1 MSDDK
6 TPLGDESLM
15 SVADLKACV
24 SRVEAAKEAQ
34 EHEVEEEVAKA
45 RRELIDRLTQP
56 IELDHA
62 KLETFKS
69 RLRDAAMRGEHELI
83 IIRFLSQMCPDHG
96 RAVNVTETDWPGA
109 LVGQPR
115 QLYECRKEHLQPLGY
130 GLEAMIVEWPN
141 GVPGGVGMFATWK

>member
-6 TPLGDESLM
+6 TPLGDDSLM
-15 SVADLKACV
+15 SVADLKAYV

-34 EHEVEEEVAKA
+34 EHEVEEEVSKA
-45 RRELIDRLTQP
+45 RRELIDRLMQP

-83 IIRFLSQMCPDHG
+83 IIRFPSQMCSDHG
-96 RAVNVTETDWPGA
+96 RAINVTEADWPDT

-115 QLYECRKEHLQPLGY
+115 QLYEYWKEHLQPLGY
-130 GLEAMIVEWPN
+130 GLKAMIVEWPN
-141 GVPGGVGMFATWK
+141 GFPGDIGMFVTWK